1 MGFVWGKNCI
11 LRSSNNMMRLDNLD
25 DNITLGKI
33 DDGKKNNDI
42 SRIFYPGREMGD
54 GKILLGGSLL
64 VILKKEFISH
74 GYPKPEEKQN
84 FNPEKYPNNVLEKTG
99 LKQFMK
105 SK

>member
-1 MGFVWGKNCI
+1 
-11 LRSSNNMMRLDNLD
+11 
-25 DNITLGKI
+25 
-33 DDGKKNNDI
+33 
-42 SRIFYPGREMGD
+42 MGD

-84 FNPEKYPNNVLEKTG
+84 FNPEKYPNNVLEKSG